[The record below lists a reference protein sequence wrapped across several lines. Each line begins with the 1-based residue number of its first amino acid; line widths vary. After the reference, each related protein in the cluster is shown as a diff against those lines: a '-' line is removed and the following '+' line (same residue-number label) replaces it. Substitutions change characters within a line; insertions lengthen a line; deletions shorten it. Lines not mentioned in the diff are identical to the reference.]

1 MLTTEKQDDAE
12 DKINDVK
19 NSKWDKN
26 FLATAVSRFILFLAV
41 SHECFGH
48 PAILTFLS
56 KDISAALYMGTTL
69 EFRSKL
75 KACELRH
82 EGELKRIER
91 CKMAVS
97 FGHMYGKKRNKK
109 NKKKEKK
116 KKINIFFDKLTK
128 LEAFLMMV
136 KLN

>member
-1 MLTTEKQDDAE
+1 MISNVNSFINIYM
-12 DKINDVK
+12 KIK
-19 NSKWDKN
+19 KE
-26 FLATAVSRFILFLAV
+26 LLI
-41 SHECFGH
+41 
-48 PAILTFLS
+48 PLS
-56 KDISAALYMGTTL
+56 IIISSLIIGAALYMGTTL

-109 NKKKEKK
+109 DKKDKKKS
-116 KKINIFFDKLTK
+116 N
-128 LEAFLMMV
+128 
-136 KLN
+136 NS

>member
-1 MLTTEKQDDAE
+1 MISNVNSY
-12 DKINDVK
+12 INNLMKLKKELLVPL
-19 NSKWDKN
+19 SI
-26 FLATAVSRFILFLAV
+26 ILSSLIIA
-41 SHECFGH
+41 
-48 PAILTFLS
+48 
-56 KDISAALYMGTTL
+56 AALYMGTTL

-109 NKKKEKK
+109 DMNKDKKKS
-116 KKINIFFDKLTK
+116 N
-128 LEAFLMMV
+128 
-136 KLN
+136 NS

>member
-1 MLTTEKQDDAE
+1 MISNVNSY
-12 DKINDVK
+12 INNLMKLKKELLV
-19 NSKWDKN
+19 
-26 FLATAVSRFILFLAV
+26 
-41 SHECFGH
+41 
-48 PAILTFLS
+48 PLS
-56 KDISAALYMGTTL
+56 IVLSSLIIAAALYMGTTL

-109 NKKKEKK
+109 DMNKDKKKS
-116 KKINIFFDKLTK
+116 N
-128 LEAFLMMV
+128 
-136 KLN
+136 NS

>member
-1 MLTTEKQDDAE
+1 MNSNVNSF
-12 DKINDVK
+12 INNYMRIK
-19 NSKWDKN
+19 KE
-26 FLATAVSRFILFLAV
+26 LLI
-41 SHECFGH
+41 
-48 PAILTFLS
+48 PLS
-56 KDISAALYMGTTL
+56 IIISSLIIGAALYMGTTL

-109 NKKKEKK
+109 DKNKDKKKS
-116 KKINIFFDKLTK
+116 N
-128 LEAFLMMV
+128 
-136 KLN
+136 NS